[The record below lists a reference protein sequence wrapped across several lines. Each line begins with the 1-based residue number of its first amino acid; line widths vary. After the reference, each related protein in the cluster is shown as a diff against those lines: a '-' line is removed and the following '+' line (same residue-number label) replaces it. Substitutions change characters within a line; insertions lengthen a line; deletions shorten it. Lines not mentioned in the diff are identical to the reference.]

1 MWPAPLPL
9 LEVSQSGGGGQKGR
23 GGLLEH
29 QMHEDETQGAAPG
42 LQGPQLWS
50 PLPPGPAPGPPT
62 SGCVCHPCW
71 TAVWV
76 GVEAET
82 MAQASSVLVFA
93 GWKTTLRVMPQ
104 KKPLGWFGGFLIC
117 KTEVTETIS

>member
-1 MWPAPLPL
+1 MKTRLRGQHRGFGAHSSGHPSLLALPRVRQL
-9 LEVSQSGGGGQKGR
+9 R
-23 GGLLEH
+23 AAF
-29 QMHEDETQGAAPG
+29 AAPAG
-42 LQGPQLWS
+42 LRCGW
-50 PLPPGPAPGPPT
+50 
-62 SGCVCHPCW
+62 
-71 TAVWV
+71 